1 MDKILF
7 FIWAPGV
14 TSRIIATVAQG
25 STVSHLKVLTNFE
38 WYMQYLIKSVAALI
52 LYVRGHSQTMWTR

>member
-14 TSRIIATVAQG
+14 TSRIAIPTLAQG

-38 WYMQYLIKSVAALI
+38 WYMQYKYGQMKPPFGLFMK
-52 LYVRGHSQTMWTR
+52 